1 MLDPEELR
9 AAVERDIAD
18 LLPGGRLLDAD
29 LRVEESVPIDFV
41 LADRDARLTLVLL
54 VLGGAE
60 ESVFTALDA
69 LSFARRHASALGTS
83 LFPDAT
89 DPSLRPRVILLAEH
103 FAERALHRLTPLLDS
118 VQGDLRLHELRRVES
133 RSGRRIYFVPL
144 SERRGSSAVDE
155 ASSIEQFLAGLPDD
169 VRTFGRELIGRISRV
184 DHELE
189 CVVASGRVLWS
200 LEGLPA
206 CALEFREERG
216 YFVMHVPGADRALID
231 DELSAQGALDRVV
244 ARSLEL
250 FDLSSGAEPRAI
262 PLGGIDGGAE
272 GDFEEDLFAV
282 EGLEP
287 GEGDILDPLPL
298 PSAAG
303 AEPALEEAG
312 EGVDPDLGP
321 LRPLD
326 SALLPAGAL
335 GSLAAGP
342 SLAEFDERK
351 DSPSDSEELPPIDA
365 LDGADLDEDD
375 LDELVDDEPEG
386 NVLPPAEGELLS
398 PEELEAFR
406 DF

>member
-133 RSGRRIYFVPL
+133 RTGRRIYFVPL

-155 ASSIEQFLAGLPDD
+155 ASSIEQFLAGLPDE
-169 VRTFGRELIGRISRV
+169 VRTFGRELVGRISRV

-250 FDLSSGAEPRAI
+250 FDLSSGTETRVLP
-262 PLGGIDGGAE
+262 PGGLDV
-272 GDFEEDLFAV
+272 EEDLFAV
-282 EGLEP
+282 EGLEF
-287 GEGDILDPLPL
+287 GEGDILDPLPS
-298 PSAAG
+298 PAAE
-303 AEPALEEAG
+303 EPGLEEAG
-312 EGVDPDLGP
+312 QEVDPDLGP

-326 SALLPAGAL
+326 SSLLPAGAL
-335 GSLAAGP
+335 GSLAAGS
-342 SLAEFDERK
+342 SLAELGE
-351 DSPSDSEELPPIDA
+351 PEELPPVDA

-375 LDELVDDEPEG
+375 LDELADDEPEG
-386 NVLPPAEGELLS
+386 KVLPPAEGQLLS